1 MRATAAAATAIAT
14 ATAMWTDDIHRAIII
29 LIPRTIVIPPQT
41 ETTRKKRKT
50 MVMMTMMAK
59 EEEEEEE
66 GAPQPPSITERPL
79 HSLMKYCRIILLLG
93 ILCLLPHRPP
103 THPLRRLLLLRFLLL
118 LDDNNNNN
126 NNVYDKDRRILLLR
140 LLLVVFPPPPH
151 PLPLLNV
158 VAADRTKNYSWISV
172 VAAAAVQEEGI
183 RRRVHISIRIRIKA
197 KAMVAGW
204 CNDSRIYVGAV
215 VVAAVIFDGVA
226 LDRKLDNANKQ
237 TKVQKG

>member
-1 MRATAAAATAIAT
+1 MEVRRNLRLAKKMVLPPKKIQNQRRSAKKKERGLLNHPLQT
-14 ATAMWTDDIHRAIII
+14 IHINQIM
-29 LIPRTIVIPPQT
+29 
-41 ETTRKKRKT
+41 TTSHQQQFPHKT
-50 MVMMTMMAK
+50 MN
-59 EEEEEEE
+59 
-66 GAPQPPSITERPL
+66 
-79 HSLMKYCRIILLLG
+79 
-93 ILCLLPHRPP
+93 P
-103 THPLRRLLLLRFLLL
+103 TIQTKTNIRKN
-118 LDDNNNNN
+118 NNNNN

-226 LDRKLDNANKQ
+226 LDRKTRQCKQ
-237 TKVQKG
+237 TNKSAKGIERGEWRAMYN